1 MSPATSGDWDPF
13 DVEAVRTESRRLI
26 IERRAERPTLVL
38 GSTQRPDIVDT
49 EAARSF
55 GVDIRRRRSG
65 GGAVLLWPGD
75 HLWFDVWVP
84 RDDPLF
90 VDDVIDAPTWVG
102 EWWAAALAA
111 TSDAPLA
118 VQRGSCAGSAV
129 SKLVCFAGVGPGE
142 VLVGARKVVGVAQ
155 WRARQGALFHVAA
168 YWRWDPDPLPRLLAL
183 EPDASTALAAVLAEV
198 AVGIDALAPTPPEH
212 PSVVT
217 HLLEQL
223 PPGEWE
229 VRRRDAPGGD
239 PGSAVR

>member
-1 MSPATSGDWDPF
+1 
-13 DVEAVRTESRRLI
+13 VRTKSRRLI

-142 VLVGARKVVGVAQ
+142 VLVGARKVVG
-155 WRARQGALFHVAA
+155 WRSGGPGRARSSTWPPTGAGTPIRCLGSSPSSPTPALRSPPC
-168 YWRWDPDPLPRLLAL
+168 WPRCRR
-183 EPDASTALAAVLAEV
+183 
-198 AVGIDALAPTPPEH
+198 IDALAPTPP
-212 PSVVT
+212 ST
-217 HLLEQL
+217 RA
-223 PPGEWE
+223 W
-229 VRRRDAPGGD
+229 
-239 PGSAVR
+239 